1 MKYLALMVAIVALTA
16 CENMD
21 SQARTT
27 AGALGGGAV
36 GVGVADA
43 LGGGSTAKVIG
54 GLAGA
59 SAGVAVAQNQQPPGR
74 CYATRPDGST
84 YEIECP

>member
-1 MKYLALMVAIVALTA
+1 MKYLTLIVAVVALSA

-21 SQARTT
+21 SQSRTT
-27 AGALGGGAV
+27 AGALGGGAA
-36 GVGVADA
+36 GVGVAAA

-59 SAGVAVAQNQQPPGR
+59 SAGVAVAQNQQPQTG
-74 CYATRPDGST
+74 CTATRSDGST
-84 YEIECP
+84 YEIPCP